1 MIRCRLFPVAPA
13 ALALAAAV
21 LSPVPALL
29 SPPLAGRAFAAEALG
44 AEASGSTRQLYLVL
58 IQQARKD
65 GRQRAA
71 LAFLDDFDRQY
82 PGDRESRIL
91 RINCLLDL
99 GQNDQAQTA
108 LAQIAASDHSA
119 EAEAVRGHVLAAQG
133 RWPAA
138 AEQYRTA
145 LRVSPADPLASNALG
160 YALLRGGEA
169 GQAVEALK
177 AARDLAPGNEVVRNN
192 LALALTVAG
201 RRAEA
206 EALLATVRDAAAR
219 STLRAQIAEQAALL
233 LTSASPSA
241 IPAAPVAAPA
251 IAATPVAAPT
261 IAAREN

>member
-1 MIRCRLFPVAPA
+1 MIRRRLFPVAPA

-99 GQNDQAQTA
+99 GQVDAAAAA
-108 LAQIAASDHSA
+108 LARIPANDRGGATL
-119 EAEAVRGHVLAAQG
+119 AVRGHVLAARGQ
-133 RWPAA
+133 WPQAAVQYAA
-138 AEQYRTA
+138 ALQANPTDA
-145 LRVSPADPLASNALG
+145 LIANALG
-160 YALLRGGEA
+160 YAWLRA
-169 GQAVEALK
+169 GQTAQAVETLRSAH
-177 AARDLAPGNEVVRNN
+177 DLAPGDVVPRNN
-192 LALALTVAG
+192 LILALMMNG
-201 RRAEA
+201 RVGEA
-206 EALLATVRDAAAR
+206 EALLGTVADAREKSGLRQQVVKEAAR
-219 STLRAQIAEQAALL
+219 LATAAGGLGAL
-233 LTSASPSA
+233 GS
-241 IPAAPVAAPA
+241 
-251 IAATPVAAPT
+251 
-261 IAAREN
+261 